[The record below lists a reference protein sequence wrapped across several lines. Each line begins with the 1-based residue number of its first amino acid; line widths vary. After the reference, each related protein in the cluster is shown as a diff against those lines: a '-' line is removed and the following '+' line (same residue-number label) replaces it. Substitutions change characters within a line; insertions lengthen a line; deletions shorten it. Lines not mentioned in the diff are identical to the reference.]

1 MDIWT
6 VCRGPF
12 SDSLCFFYHL
22 VLFHV
27 TGVLLPPG
35 VSHMVMT
42 WDLGTTPLHH
52 FTAAATSCGPIMM
65 SLYCMAVKEWFI
77 SSFQHAS

>member
-1 MDIWT
+1 
-6 VCRGPF
+6 
-12 SDSLCFFYHL
+12 
-22 VLFHV
+22 
-27 TGVLLPPG
+27 
-35 VSHMVMT
+35 MVMT